1 MNVKNDTSIKE
12 DDFDTMKIDQLH
24 KVVMNFSSQSA
35 EIKKMC
41 ITVEVAALTLI
52 TTIFKENYSELS
64 FTILTLLI
72 LFLVPIL
79 FYGIDI
85 YTYYYQDKLRGLMLE
100 HENNIRKRNKLDTL
114 TEKRFD
120 TNNKERILRAI
131 KSYSNMIYWALLI
144 IAFIGLFV
152 ALLYRPICL

>member
-12 DDFDTMKIDQLH
+12 DDFDTMKINQLH
-24 KVVMNFSSQSA
+24 NVVMNFSSQSV

-41 ITVEVAALTLI
+41 ITVEIAALTLT
-52 TTIFKENYSELS
+52 TTIFKENYTELS
-64 FTILTLLI
+64 FAILTLLI

-131 KSYSNMIYWALLI
+131 KSYSNMIYWALLV

>member
-1 MNVKNDTSIKE
+1 MNVENDKNITE

-24 KVVMNFSSQSA
+24 KVVMNFSSQSI

-52 TTIFKENYSELS
+52 TTIFKGNYSEPS
-64 FTILTLLI
+64 FTISTLLI

-85 YTYYYQDKLRGLMLE
+85 YTYYYQDKLRGVMLE
-100 HENNIRKRNKLDTL
+100 SENNIRKRNKLDTRR
-114 TEKRFD
+114 EKRFD
-120 TNNKERILRAI
+120 RNNKKRIRRAI

-144 IAFIGLFV
+144 IAFIGLFIV
-152 ALLYRPICL
+152 LFRLKCL

>member
-1 MNVKNDTSIKE
+1 MNVEDDKSITE

-24 KVVMNFSSQSA
+24 KVVMNFSSQST

-52 TTIFKENYSELS
+52 TTIFKENYSEPS

-79 FYGIDI
+79 FYSIDI
-85 YTYYYQDKLRGLMLE
+85 YTYYYQDKLRGVMFKC
-100 HENNIRKRNKLDTL
+100 ENNIRERNELDIL
-114 TEKRFD
+114 TEERFD
-120 TNNKERILRAI
+120 TNNKERIRRAI

-144 IAFIGLFV
+144 IAFIGLCVVIFR
-152 ALLYRPICL
+152 LIWL

>member
-1 MNVKNDTSIKE
+1 MKNDTSIKE

-24 KVVMNFSSQSA
+24 KVVMNFSSQST

-52 TTIFKENYSELS
+52 TTIFRENYSELA

-85 YTYYYQDKLRGLMLE
+85 YTYYYQDKLRGLMLKY
-100 HENNIRKRNKLDTL
+100 ENNIRKRNKLDTL
-114 TEKRFD
+114 TEERFD
-120 TNNKERILRAI
+120 TNNKKRICRAI

-152 ALLYRPICL
+152 ALFRPICL

>member
-1 MNVKNDTSIKE
+1 MENDKNITE

-24 KVVMNFSSQSA
+24 KVVMNFSSQSI

-52 TTIFKENYSELS
+52 TTIFKGNYSEPS
-64 FTILTLLI
+64 FTISTLLI

-85 YTYYYQDKLRGLMLE
+85 YTYYYQDKLRGVMLE
-100 HENNIRKRNKLDTL
+100 SENNIRQRNKLDTRR
-114 TEKRFD
+114 EKRFD
-120 TNNKERILRAI
+120 RNNKKRIRRAI

-144 IAFIGLFV
+144 IAFIGLFIV
-152 ALLYRPICL
+152 LFRLKCL

>member
-1 MNVKNDTSIKE
+1 MENDKSITE

-24 KVVMNFSSQSA
+24 KVVMNFSSQST

-52 TTIFKENYSELS
+52 TTIFKENYSEPS

-79 FYGIDI
+79 FYSIDI
-85 YTYYYQDKLRGLMLE
+85 YTYYYQDKLRGVMFKY
-100 HENNIRKRNKLDTL
+100 ENNIRERNELDIL
-114 TEKRFD
+114 TEERFN
-120 TNNKERILRAI
+120 TNNKERIHRAI

-152 ALLYRPICL
+152 AIFRLIWL

>member
-1 MNVKNDTSIKE
+1 MEKDKSITE

-24 KVVMNFSSQSA
+24 KVVMNFSSQST

-52 TTIFKENYSELS
+52 TTIFKENYSEPS

-79 FYGIDI
+79 FYSIDI
-85 YTYYYQDKLRGLMLE
+85 YTYYYQDKLRGLMFKY
-100 HENNIRKRNKLDTL
+100 ENNIRARNELGIL
-114 TEKRFD
+114 TEERFD
-120 TNNKERILRAI
+120 TNNKERIRRAI

-144 IAFIGLFV
+144 IAFIGLLVVIFR
-152 ALLYRPICL
+152 LIRL

>member
-1 MNVKNDTSIKE
+1 MENDKNITE

-24 KVVMNFSSQSA
+24 KVVMNFSSQSI

-52 TTIFKENYSELS
+52 TTIFKGNYSEPS
-64 FTILTLLI
+64 FTISTLLI

-100 HENNIRKRNKLDTL
+100 SENNIRKRNKLDTRR
-114 TEKRFD
+114 EKRFD
-120 TNNKERILRAI
+120 RNNKKRIRRAI

-144 IAFIGLFV
+144 IAFIGLFIV
-152 ALLYRPICL
+152 LFRLKCL

>member
-1 MNVKNDTSIKE
+1 MENDKNITE

-24 KVVMNFSSQSA
+24 KVVMNFSSQSI

-52 TTIFKENYSELS
+52 TTIFKGNYSEPS
-64 FTILTLLI
+64 FTISTLLI

-85 YTYYYQDKLRGLMLE
+85 YTYYYQDKLRGVMLE
-100 HENNIRKRNKLDTL
+100 SENNIRKRNKLDTRR
-114 TEKRFD
+114 EKRFD
-120 TNNKERILRAI
+120 RNNKKRIRRAI

-144 IAFIGLFV
+144 IAFIGLFIV
-152 ALLYRPICL
+152 LFRLKCL

>member
-1 MNVKNDTSIKE
+1 MENDKSITE

-24 KVVMNFSSQSA
+24 KVVMNFSSQST

-52 TTIFKENYSELS
+52 TTIFKGNYSELS

-100 HENNIRKRNKLDTL
+100 SENNIRKRNKLDTH
-114 TEKRFD
+114 TEKRFNK
-120 TNNKERILRAI
+120 NNKERIRRAI
-131 KSYSNMIYWALLI
+131 KSYSNMIYWALLA

-152 ALLYRPICL
+152 ALFRLKCL

>member
-1 MNVKNDTSIKE
+1 MENDKSITE

-24 KVVMNFSSQSA
+24 KVVMNFSSQST

-52 TTIFKENYSELS
+52 TTIFKENYSEPS

-79 FYGIDI
+79 FYSIDI
-85 YTYYYQDKLRGLMLE
+85 YTYYYQDKLRGVMFKY
-100 HENNIRKRNKLDTL
+100 ENNIRERNELDIL
-114 TEKRFD
+114 TEERFN
-120 TNNKERILRAI
+120 TNNKERIRRAI

-152 ALLYRPICL
+152 AIFRLIWL